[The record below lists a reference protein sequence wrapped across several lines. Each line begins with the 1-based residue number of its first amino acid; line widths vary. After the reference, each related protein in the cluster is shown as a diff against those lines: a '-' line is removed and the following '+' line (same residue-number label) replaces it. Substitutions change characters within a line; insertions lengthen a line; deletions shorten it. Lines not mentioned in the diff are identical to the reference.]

1 MQTAGIDPRTVR
13 LADLA
18 DLTVMEA
25 KPASTLAI
33 IEPLQ
38 AQRPLLKRRDAK
50 QQLLGAMRIIN
61 HLSGGDM
68 RQQIDTVEFLSLRVD
83 ELEAQ
88 IEAMQKQF
96 EAEKASYQNA
106 NRNEIAGYKKALR
119 NIAAVLMLYT
129 DPFDLK
135 PFSKWKNDEKGKW
148 ILAAGES
155 VKWAVQRADNQL
167 DPINAVVIAA
177 DEV

>member
-1 MQTAGIDPRTVR
+1 MQTTTGIDPTTIR
-13 LADLA
+13 LADLE
-18 DLTVMEA
+18 VMEA
-25 KPASTLAI
+25 KPASSLAV
-33 IEPLQ
+33 
-38 AQRPLLKRRDAK
+38 QRPLLGKRDAK

-96 EAEKASYQNA
+96 EAEKASYRQSMVG
-106 NRNEIAGYKKALR
+106 EIAGYKKALR
-119 NIAAVLMLYT
+119 NIAAVLALYS

-148 ILAAGES
+148 MLAAAES
-155 VKWAVQRADNQL
+155 IKWAVQRADNQL
-167 DPINAVVIAA
+167 DPVNAVPIAA

>member
-1 MQTAGIDPRTVR
+1 MQTTTGIDPTTIR
-13 LADLA
+13 LADLE
-18 DLTVMEA
+18 VMEA
-25 KPASTLAI
+25 KPASALAV
-33 IEPLQ
+33 
-38 AQRPLLKRRDAK
+38 QRPLLGKRDAK

-88 IEAMQKQF
+88 LAEERKAF
-96 EAEKASYQNA
+96 EAEKASYRQSMVA
-106 NRNEIAGYKKALR
+106 EIAGYKKALR
-119 NIAAVLMLYT
+119 NIAVVLAMYS

-135 PFSKWKNDEKGKW
+135 PFSKWKNEEKGKW

-155 VKWAVQRADNQL
+155 IKWAVQRADNQL
-167 DPINAVVIAA
+167 DPVNAVPIAP